1 MEQHELRP
9 PRGAKHARKRVG
21 RGNAG
26 GQGTYAGK
34 GTKGQQARAGS
45 GPRPGFEGGQTPL
58 IRRLPRRRGFHN
70 PFRVAFTPVNLR
82 DLAKFPANAEVTPET
97 LREAGIVRSLRKP
110 IKVLSLGELS
120 TPLTVRTHR
129 VSAAARAKIEAAGG
143 SAEETMARK
152 TPEQKRK
159 RKGAIA
165 ARARAAQAAAKQEKQ
180 AEEPS
185 AEEKAEEPPAE
196 EKQDDSGSE
205 TSESPATE

>member
-1 MEQHELRP
+1 VEQHELRP

-21 RGNAG
+21 RGNAS
-26 GQGTYAGK
+26 QGTYAGK

-82 DLAKFPANAEVTPET
+82 DLAKFPANSEVTPET
-97 LREAGIVRSLRKP
+97 LREAGIIRSLSKP

-120 TPLTVRTHR
+120 APLTVKIAR

-165 ARARAAQAAAKQEKQ
+165 ARAKAEQAAQQKQKQE
-180 AEEPS
+180 EPAGES
-185 AEEKAEEPPAE
+185 PADEKK
-196 EKQDDSGSE
+196 KQDDSGSE
-205 TSESPATE
+205 SSESTDAE

>member
-9 PRGAKHARKRVG
+9 PRGAKHSRKRIG
-21 RGNAG
+21 RGNAS
-26 GQGTYAGK
+26 QGTYAGK

-82 DLAKFPANAEVTPET
+82 DLAKFPANTEVTPEA

-110 IKVLSLGELS
+110 IKVLSVGELS
-120 TPLTVRTHR
+120 APLTVKTHR
-129 VSAAARAKIEAAGG
+129 VSAGARAKIEAAGG

-165 ARARAAQAAAKQEKQ
+165 ARAKAEQAAQQKQKKQEEA

-185 AEEKAEEPPAE
+185 ADEK
-196 EKQDDSGSE
+196 KQDDSGSE
-205 TSESPATE
+205 TSTSADAE

>member
-9 PRGAKHARKRVG
+9 PRGAKRGRKRVG
-21 RGNAG
+21 RGNAS

-34 GTKGQQARAGS
+34 GLKGQQARAGS

-70 PFRVAFTPVNLR
+70 PFRVAFIPVNLR
-82 DLAKFPANAEVTPET
+82 DLAKFPANSEVTPET
-97 LREAGIVRSLRKP
+97 LREAGVVRSLGKP
-110 IKVLSLGELS
+110 IKVLSVGELS
-120 TPLTVRTHR
+120 APLTVRTHR

-143 SAEETMARK
+143 TAEELMPRRP
-152 TPEQKRK
+152 PEQKRK

-165 ARARAAQAAAKQEKQ
+165 AAAKAERAPKKQERE
-180 AEEPS
+180 AEEAS
-185 AEEKAEEPPAE
+185 TS

-205 TSESPATE
+205 TSESTDAE